1 MNLGWLVIL
10 TTAVP
15 PLSPTDE
22 LKTLR
27 LADPDLVVEL
37 VAAEPTVVSPVAMA
51 WDADG
56 RLFVVEMTDY
66 PRDGSGGRVKLLEDK
81 DGDGVYERA
90 TIFADGLQ
98 YPNGVLPWRGGVLV
112 TAAPDIWY
120 FKDVDGDG
128 KADVHEV
135 VLSGFGTGNQ
145 QLRVNGLYWGLDN
158 WVYGANGRS
167 DGDLYFPGSKERVP
181 LRRRDFRFRP
191 DLKKVDPVAGFSQ
204 FGLAHDD
211 WGERFP
217 SWNTVPWRHVVIED
231 EPLTRLAAINTTGA
245 VADIL
250 DPSDGGRV
258 FGLATMPE
266 RFNRESAAYF
276 NATCGT
282 HLYRGTGL
290 GEAYAGDGFVCESL
304 SNLIHRRKIV
314 PNGST
319 FIARRVEA
327 GAEFLASTDPWF
339 HPVFLADG
347 PDGALYVADF
357 YRKWVEHPDFTPE
370 EARKRV
376 DFREGWNHGRIWRI
390 RRRDFEGPAAPKF
403 EGATAAELVA
413 QLSSSIGWRR
423 DTAQRLLVE
432 RQDRSVVPLLES
444 LVEQGGPLACVHAL
458 WTIAGLNT
466 LRDETIRNALG
477 HAHPGVRRNVA
488 KLAAERQAL
497 LPSLR
502 KLAHDADPKVQLQ
515 TALALRHDDSA
526 EAVTALVDLAALAD
540 DDGRRLAIVAAVA
553 SRPVAFFEAWHLSR
567 HALDSSEKTRRLHHD
582 LGVVAGASG
591 VDADVSTGLGIAA
604 RARSDGVALVL
615 GLSEGLAR
623 TGKPLAKRRESLANA
638 KLLMQFE
645 QWAVATAV
653 DSKAAVNDRAD
664 AFTLLATLRPAAVGA
679 AATSILGGSAPI
691 EVQRS
696 AARALGRVADRPSLQ
711 NALER
716 WEVLPLVIR
725 RELAWACAASEPGA
739 RTLLAGVERKHIPS
753 AEVEPAL
760 ADLLRA
766 HRNPEVRSL
775 AAKTLPRAAADRSR
789 IVGQFQSVLNLV
801 GDAGRG
807 KQAFEKH
814 CRTCHL
820 FRGDGQR
827 VGPDL
832 SGIAG
837 RPRAALLVDILDP
850 NREVSGDFTAVVAAL
865 KDGRSATGILTSETA
880 AHIVLLRPDGVVE
893 SISRSELES
902 LRSTGK
908 SLMPEGFERNLTPMD
923 LADLLA
929 FLGSA
934 AESLP
939 ASGSREGAG
948 AAGSH

>member
-1 MNLGWLVIL
+1 MNCGWLIL
-10 TTAVP
+10 LAAAAP
-15 PLSPTDE
+15 PLSPADE
-22 LKTLR
+22 LRTFR

-37 VAAEPTVVSPVAMA
+37 VAAEPAVVSPVAMA

-81 DGDGVYERA
+81 DGDGVYEHA
-90 TIFADGLQ
+90 TIFAEGLQ

-112 TAAPDIWY
+112 TAAPNIWF

-128 KADVHEV
+128 KADVREV
-135 VLSGFGTGNQ
+135 VLTGFGTGNQ

-158 WVYGANGRS
+158 WIYGANGRS
-167 DGDLYFPGSKERVP
+167 DGDLHFPGSKERVP
-181 LRRRDFRFRP
+181 LRRRDFRFRA
-191 DLKKVDPVAGFSQ
+191 DLKKVEPVAGFSQ

-231 EPLTRLAAINTTGA
+231 EPLTRLGAINTSGA

-250 DPSDGGRV
+250 DPADGGWV
-258 FGLATMPE
+258 FGLAAMPE

-282 HLYRGTGL
+282 HVFRGMGL
-290 GEAYAGDGFVCESL
+290 GDAYEGDGFVCESL
-304 SNLIHRRKIV
+304 SNLVHRRKLV

-319 FIARRVEA
+319 FNARRVEA

-390 RRRDFEGPAAPKF
+390 RRRDFEGPAPPKLA
-403 EGATAAELVA
+403 GATAPFLVA
-413 QLSSSIGWRR
+413 KLSSPIGWQR
-423 DTAQRLLVE
+423 DTAQRQLVE
-432 RQDRSVVPLLES
+432 RQDRSAMPLIES
-444 LVEQGGPLACVHAL
+444 ATKWGEPLARVHAL
-458 WTIAGLNT
+458 WTLAGLNG
-466 LRDETIRNALG
+466 LRDATIRSALG
-477 HAHPGVRRNVA
+477 DVHAGVRRNAV
-488 KLAAERQAL
+488 KLAAERETLRPEIRRLAL
-497 LPSLR
+497 
-502 KLAHDADPKVQLQ
+502 DADPKVQLQ
-515 TALALRHDDSA
+515 TALALRHDGSP
-526 EAVTALVDLAALAD
+526 EAVTALVGLAATAD
-540 DDGRRLAIVAAVA
+540 DDGRRLAIVAAA
-553 SRPVAFFEAWHLSR
+553 ANRPVAFLEAWRLSR
-567 HALDSSEKTRRLHHD
+567 HALASSETTKRLHHD
-582 LGVVAGASG
+582 LGVVAGANG
-591 VDADVSTGLGIAA
+591 ADTDVSAALDIAA

-623 TGKPLAKRRESLANA
+623 IGKPVAKKRESLANA
-638 KLLMQFE
+638 NILSQFE
-645 QWAVATAV
+645 QWAVTTAV
-653 DSKAAVNDRAD
+653 DPKAAANDRAD
-664 AFTLLATLRPAAVGA
+664 AFTLLATLRPAAVAGA
-679 AATSILGGSAPI
+679 ASQTLGGSAPI
-691 EVQRS
+691 DVQRS
-696 AARALGRVADRPSLQ
+696 AARALGRVADRRALQ
-711 NALER
+711 DALER
-716 WEVLPLVIR
+716 WEVFPLAIR

-739 RTLLAGVERKHIPS
+739 RTLLAAVEQKRVP
-753 AEVEPAL
+753 ATEVEPAL

-766 HRNPEVRSL
+766 HRDPEVSSM
-775 AAKTLPRAAADRSR
+775 AAKTIPRAATNRSQ
-789 IVGQFQSVLNLV
+789 IVVQFQSVLNLA

-807 KQAFEKH
+807 KLAFAKH
-814 CRTCHL
+814 CRTCHV

-893 SISRSELES
+893 SIPRSELES

-908 SLMPEGFERNLTPMD
+908 SLMPEGFERNLTAMD

-934 AESLP
+934 ARAEP
-939 ASGSREGAG
+939 VPTNAG
-948 AAGSH
+948 RK